1 MTTPVKMQWVPKMA
15 LALDVQHGEK
25 DGLILTMINRVSWKD
40 IYWGSDFP
48 YNLQE
53 TQRDA
58 NFIG

>member
-1 MTTPVKMQWVPKMA
+1 MQWVPKMA